1 MKLQHSLL
9 APALLSLL
17 LVGAPVTVE
26 AGAASSAVRREIVRR
41 AELAAAERAALQA
54 AEQQAARQAAL
65 RAAEQQ
71 AARQAAAR
79 AAQQAAARQAALR
92 QTATAGTERQAV
104 RSVPLDKP
112 RDVII
117 QRSRHPD
124 AAAHI
129 EHAQKSGQP
138 TVLHLDRAGAAARR
152 SAATKQV
159 NPKVKPAPGF
169 ERDEYPPAV
178 TREGGFNSNVRFIS
192 AHDNRGAGASIR
204 AQTKDLPDGS
214 KVRVLVSD

>member
-1 MKLQHSLL
+1 MNLKHTLL
-9 APALLSLL
+9 ASALLSLL
-17 LVGAPVTVE
+17 LVGAPETVE
-26 AGAASSAVRREIVRR
+26 AGAASSAVRREILRR

-54 AEQQAARQAAL
+54 AEQQAARQAA
-65 RAAEQQ
+65 AK
-71 AARQAAAR
+71 
-79 AAQQAAARQAALR
+79 AAQQQAARQAALR
-92 QTATAGTERQAV
+92 QAATKAAERQAV

-117 QRSRHPD
+117 RKSRHPE

-129 EHAQKSGQP
+129 EHAQKNGQP

-159 NPKVKPAPGF
+159 NPKVKPAPGY

-192 AHDNRGAGASIR
+192 PHDNRGAGASIR

-214 KVRVLVSD
+214 KVRVLVAD

>member
-1 MKLQHSLL
+1 MTLKHTLL
-9 APALLSLL
+9 ASAMLSLL

-41 AELAAAERAALQA
+41 AEVAAAKRAALQA

-71 AARQAAAR
+71 ATRQAAAR
-79 AAQQAAARQAALR
+79 AAQQQAARQAALR
-92 QTATAGTERQAV
+92 QAATKGAERRAV
-104 RSVPLDKP
+104 RSVPPDKP

-117 QRSRHPD
+117 QRSKHPE

-129 EHAQKSGQP
+129 EAAQKNGQP

-159 NPKVKPAPGF
+159 NSKVKPAPGY

-178 TREGGFNSNVRFIS
+178 AREGGFNSNVRFIS
-192 AHDNRGAGASIR
+192 PHDNRGAGASIR